1 MKDRDTLIAELRTS
15 PDALLIIEQIQQ
27 AIREEESKRYEFY
40 ELVHEDH
47 KAEFINGEIIFHSLV
62 WKAHWHVSTEM
73 VRQISNFVKEHD
85 LGIVGSEKV
94 MITLSRNDYEP
105 DICFFRKEVAD
116 QFTDEQLRFPA
127 PDFVVEILSE
137 STEDRDRGVKMRDYA
152 AHGITEY
159 WIIDPKQQTIEQY
172 WLEGQTYQL
181 HQKVAEGRITARVI
195 EGFVLNVSDLFSWCS
210 ISRNYNFHGYAILS
224 FVYNEFKIAL
234 I

>member
-1 MKDRDTLIAELRTS
+1 
-15 PDALLIIEQIQQ
+15 
-27 AIREEESKRYEFY
+27 
-40 ELVHEDH
+40 
-47 KAEFINGEIIFHSLV
+47 
-62 WKAHWHVSTEM
+62 M

-195 EGFVLNVSDLFSWCS
+195 EGFVLNVSDLFS
-210 ISRNYNFHGYAILS
+210 
-224 FVYNEFKIAL
+224 
-234 I
+234 